1 MIDWDE
7 LVCHEGPGVWRA
19 IYRIVRSSADADE
32 CLQETFVAALNVS
45 ARGQVDCWP
54 ALLKR
59 LAVARAVDCL
69 RRRVRRTR
77 REELMDATLL
87 AAGSAGPHEH
97 AEAAELADELRWALA
112 QLPARSAEVFCL
124 HELEG
129 WTYEEIGA
137 QCSLSG
143 NAVGA
148 LLHRTKLKLR
158 KLLRSTKSR
167 RT

>member
-1 MIDWDE
+1 
-7 LVCHEGPGVWRA
+7 LVAESG
-19 IYRIVRSSADADE
+19 
-32 CLQETFVAALNVS
+32 
-45 ARGQVDCWP
+45 
-54 ALLKR
+54 
-59 LAVARAVDCL
+59 
-69 RRRVRRTR
+69 
-77 REELMDATLL
+77 
-87 AAGSAGPHEH
+87 GPHEQ

-148 LLHRTKLKLR
+148 LLHRTKSKLR
-158 KLLRSTKSR
+158 KLLSSTKSR
-167 RT
+167 RN